1 MKGGNKMRIHKN
13 QKGMTLV
20 EIVVVL
26 LISSIL
32 MLICGSLIINSMQYF
47 NTTSTANID
56 KLAADEISE
65 QIRSTLAYAN
75 KVQVTDEEKVGKEW
89 HSISIS
95 ANNTL
100 LIDGEEQFNE
110 GFYNNR
116 DLTLS
121 VHRYKQDYRI
131 DLLISFVNGTDTIY
145 RREETLEL
153 INMKEHIIQ
162 DDNSDLTKITDTMKI
177 YFVYD
182 KNVVI
187 NDDADIPD
195 IPEDLSG
202 NLTVADEIYC
212 KDTTNDKGLWKKE
225 QSYVVGDFVQYP
237 DANGTWYRLVVV
249 AHDDTSTPPGTDK
262 NKFWKRI
269 DKEFTINTIYEKY
282 DIVMYKNKYYQ
293 SLHSENSWFI
303 LEPGVWFGPKATAL
317 ELTTPPGEMPDYC
330 E

>member
-1 MKGGNKMRIHKN
+1 MRIHKN

-75 KVQVTDEEKVGKEW
+75 KVQVTDEEKTGKEW

-187 NDDADIPD
+187 NEDAEVPD

-212 KDTTNDKGLWKKE
+212 KDAKNDKGLWKKE

-237 DANGTWYRLVVV
+237 DVNGTWYRLVHENVNTGHEPTKIWQWK
-249 AHDDTSTPPGTDK
+249 AIDK
-262 NKFWKRI
+262 NFIKNRLYEEWDI
-269 DKEFTINTIYEKY
+269 IIYENY
-282 DIVMYKNKYYQ
+282 YYQ
-293 SLHSENSWFI
+293 SLHSENLWSPSEAPNLWY
-303 LEPGVWFGPKATAL
+303 GPKATAL
-317 ELTTPPGEMPDYC
+317 ELTTPPGKMPDYC